1 MPVQIEPPIVISHGP
16 AAPARQGPLRSFE
29 NSLAI
34 LALAAM
40 SLLPL
45 IEIVTRK
52 FFQWG
57 VPGSSII
64 VQHLTLV
71 IAFLGAA
78 LAAREGRL
86 LKLAT
91 GEALA
96 HGRFGHVVGA
106 FGAAVGACVTA
117 ALCYASLQL
126 VLTERGA
133 GLVIVPGVKRWAVEA
148 VMPAALALVTLRQ
161 VWRASD
167 RWPGRVIAA
176 LGVVAAVAFGFL
188 PDSAGSLLFWPLM
201 TLLIAGTAV
210 GAPIFAMIG
219 GAALLLFWSEA
230 TPVSAVAV
238 ECYRLTVSPMLP
250 TIPLFTLAGYIL
262 AEGGTSKRLVRLF
275 NAWFGWFP
283 GGTAVVAS
291 LVCAFFTTFTGG
303 SGVTILAVGGLLLP
317 MMLQAKYSDR
327 FSVGLLTTAG
337 SLGLLFPPS
346 LPVIL
351 YGIVAQQQHVNV
363 NIQDLFIAGF
373 VPGCLMVGACVAW
386 SVRQG
391 LKSKIPR
398 SRFTWTEAWT
408 ALRAAKWEVALPVV
422 VMVFIFGG
430 FATLVESAALT
441 VLYAFFIEC
450 VIHRD
455 LKIGRDLPRTM
466 TECATL
472 LGGVMIILC
481 VALGLTS
488 YLVDA
493 EVPKQMAV
501 WVRSH
506 VESQFLFLLGL
517 NIMLIFVGGLMDIF
531 PAIVVVVPLITPM
544 GAAFGVD
551 PVHLGII
558 FLANMEFG
566 FLAPPVGLNL
576 LLASYRFNRPL
587 PQIYRNA
594 LPGMFIMFA
603 CVLIITY
610 LPVMT
615 TGVLRL
621 VGK

>member
-1 MPVQIEPPIVISHGP
+1 MATSETIELPTPGTLLWHWRWP
-16 AAPARQGPLRSFE
+16 RNLE
-29 NSLAI
+29 NLLAVVV
-34 LALAAM
+34 LAAM
-40 SLLPL
+40 ALLPL
-45 IEIVTRK
+45 VEIITRK
-52 FFQWG
+52 FFHWG
-57 VPGSSII
+57 VPGSQAI

-91 GEALA
+91 ADEFLPQRVQRSA
-96 HGRFGHVVGA
+96 VI
-106 FGAAVGACVTA
+106 FGAAVGACVSA
-117 ALCYASLQL
+117 VLCYASFQ
-126 VLTERGA
+126 VVVTEQQA
-133 GLVIVPGVKRWAVEA
+133 ALDIIPGIKRWAVEA
-148 VMPAALALVTLRQ
+148 VMPLSLGLIALREVR
-161 VWRASD
+161 RASD
-167 RWPGRVIAA
+167 TWPGRIVAS
-176 LGVVAAVAFGFL
+176 LGIVVAAAFHLL
-188 PDSAGSLLFWPLM
+188 PGELGAALLWPLM
-201 TLLIAGTAV
+201 ILLIIGTVA
-210 GAPIFAMIG
+210 GAPIFTMIG
-219 GAALLLFWSEA
+219 GAAMLLFWSEA
-230 TPVSAVAV
+230 TPVSTVAV

-262 AEGGTSKRLVRLF
+262 AEGGTSRRLVRLF

-317 MMLQAKYSDR
+317 MLIQAKYTER

-351 YGIVAQQQHVNV
+351 YGIVAQQQHVN
-363 NIQDLFIAGF
+363 IDIRDLFIAGA
-373 VPGCLMVGACVAW
+373 VPGCLMIAACVVWAM
-386 SVRQG
+386 RQG
-391 LKSKIPR
+391 QKSGSPR
-398 SRFTWTEAWT
+398 FPFTWTEART
-408 ALRAAKWEVALPVV
+408 ALWAAKWEVALPFVA
-422 VMVFIFGG
+422 MGFIFGG
-430 FATLVESAALT
+430 FATLVEAAALT

-455 LKIGRDLPRTM
+455 LKLGGNLTPTV
-466 TECATL
+466 TGCATL

-493 EVPKQMAV
+493 EVPKRLAE
-501 WVRSH
+501 WVCLH
-506 VESQFLFLLGL
+506 VHSQAFFLFGL
-517 NIMLIFVGGLMDIF
+517 NVFLICVGGLMDIF
-531 PAIVVVVPLITPM
+531 PAIIVVVPIITPL

-551 PVHLGII
+551 PIHLGII
-558 FLANMEFG
+558 FLANMELG

-587 PQIYRNA
+587 PQIYRDA
-594 LPGMFIMFA
+594 LPGMAILFA

-610 LPVMT
+610 LPAMT

-621 VGK
+621 AGR

>member
-1 MPVQIEPPIVISHGP
+1 
-16 AAPARQGPLRSFE
+16 
-29 NSLAI
+29 
-34 LALAAM
+34 M

-45 IEIVTRK
+45 VEIVTRK
-52 FFQWG
+52 FLHWG
-57 VPGSSII
+57 VPGSQII

-71 IAFLGAA
+71 VAFLGAA

-96 HGRFGHVVGA
+96 HGRFGHVAIA
-106 FGAAVGACVTA
+106 FGSAVGACVTA

-126 VLTERGA
+126 VLTERNVVPP
-133 GLVIVPGVKRWAVEA
+133 LEIVPGVKRWAVEA
-148 VMPAALALVTLRQ
+148 VMPLALALVTLRQ

-167 RWPGRVIAA
+167 RWPGRAIAA

-230 TPVSAVAV
+230 TPVSSVAV

-317 MMLQAKYSDR
+317 MMLQAKYPDR

-373 VPGCLMVGACVAW
+373 VPGCLMVAACVAW

-391 LKSKIPR
+391 LKSKIQR
-398 SRFTWTEAWT
+398 SSFTWNEAWA
-408 ALRAAKWEVALPVV
+408 ALRAAKWEVALPIV

-455 LKIGRDLPRTM
+455 LKIGRDLPRTV

-493 EVPKQMAV
+493 EVPKLMAT
-501 WVRSH
+501 WVRGH
-506 VESQFLFLLGL
+506 VQSQFLFLLGL

-603 CVLIITY
+603 CVLVITY

>member
-1 MPVQIEPPIVISHGP
+1 
-16 AAPARQGPLRSFE
+16 LRRLE

-45 IEIVTRK
+45 VEIVTRK
-52 FFQWG
+52 FFHWG
-57 VPGSSII
+57 VPGSQII

-96 HGRFGHVVGA
+96 RGRLRHVVSA

-117 ALCYASLQL
+117 ALCYASFQL
-126 VLTERGA
+126 VLTERSA
-133 GLVIVPGVKRWAVEA
+133 GLEIITGVKRWAVEA

-161 VWRASD
+161 VWRASG
-167 RWPGRVIAA
+167 RWPGRIIAA
-176 LGVVAAVAFGFL
+176 FGIIVAAVFKFL
-188 PDSAGSLLFWPLM
+188 PDGAGAVLLSPLM
-201 TLLIAGTAV
+201 ILLIAGAAV

-219 GAALLLFWSEA
+219 GAAMLLFWSEA
-230 TPVSAVAV
+230 TPVSSVAV

-317 MMLQAKYSDR
+317 MLLQAKYPDK

-363 NIQDLFIAGF
+363 DIKDLFIAG
-373 VPGCLMVGACVAW
+373 VLPGCLMVGACVAW

-391 LKSKIPR
+391 QKSNIPR
-398 SRFTWTEAWT
+398 LRFAWSEAW
-408 ALRAAKWEVALPVV
+408 ASLRDAKLEVALPFV

-430 FATLVESAALT
+430 FATLVE
-441 VLYAFFIEC
+441 E
-450 VIHRD
+450 
-455 LKIGRDLPRTM
+455 IGR
-466 TECATL
+466 A
-472 LGGVMIILC
+472 
-481 VALGLTS
+481 
-488 YLVDA
+488 
-493 EVPKQMAV
+493 
-501 WVRSH
+501 H
-506 VESQFLFLLGL
+506 V
-517 NIMLIFVGGLMDIF
+517 
-531 PAIVVVVPLITPM
+531 
-544 GAAFGVD
+544 
-551 PVHLGII
+551 
-558 FLANMEFG
+558 
-566 FLAPPVGLNL
+566 
-576 LLASYRFNRPL
+576 
-587 PQIYRNA
+587 
-594 LPGMFIMFA
+594 
-603 CVLIITY
+603 
-610 LPVMT
+610 
-615 TGVLRL
+615 
-621 VGK
+621 

>member
-1 MPVQIEPPIVISHGP
+1 MQTEPPTLIPHGQ

-34 LALAAM
+34 LALVAM

-52 FFQWG
+52 FFNWG

-96 HGRFGHVVGA
+96 HGRLQHVVGA

-133 GLVIVPGVKRWAVEA
+133 GLEIVPGVKRWAVEA
-148 VMPAALALVTLRQ
+148 VMPLTLTLVTLRQ
-161 VWRASD
+161 VWLASD
-167 RWPGRVIAA
+167 RWPGRAIAA
-176 LGVVAAVAFGFL
+176 LGVVAAAAFMFL
-188 PDSAGSLLFWPLM
+188 PNSAGSFLFWPLM
-201 TLLIAGTAV
+201 ILLIVGTAV
-210 GAPIFAMIG
+210 GTPIFAMIG

-230 TPVSAVAV
+230 TPVSSVAV
-238 ECYRLTVSPMLP
+238 EAYRLTVSPMLP

-283 GGTAVVAS
+283 GGMAVVAA

-317 MMLQAKYSDR
+317 MLLQAKYSDR

-363 NIQDLFIAGF
+363 DIKDLFIAGF
-373 VPGCLMVGACVAW
+373 VPGCLMVAACAAWAMYQGA
-386 SVRQG
+386 
-391 LKSKIPR
+391 KSGAGR
-398 SRFTWTEAWT
+398 TTFEWAEARA
-408 ALRAAKWEVALPVV
+408 ALWAAKWEVVLPVV
-422 VMVFIFGG
+422 VMAFIFGG
-430 FATLVESAALT
+430 FATLVEAAALT

-455 LKIGRDLPRTM
+455 LKINRDLPRTV

-493 EVPKQMAV
+493 EVPKQLAT

-544 GAAFGVD
+544 GTAFGVD

-587 PQIYRNA
+587 PQIYRAA

-610 LPVMT
+610 LPIMT

-621 VGK
+621 VGR

>member
-1 MPVQIEPPIVISHGP
+1 
-16 AAPARQGPLRSFE
+16 
-29 NSLAI
+29 
-34 LALAAM
+34 M

-45 IEIVTRK
+45 AEIVTRK
-52 FFQWG
+52 FFHWG
-57 VPGSSII
+57 IPGSSVI

-96 HGRFGHVVGA
+96 HGRFQHVVKA
-106 FGAAVGACVTA
+106 FGAAVGACVSA
-117 ALCYASLQL
+117 ALCYASYQL
-126 VLTERGA
+126 VITERGA
-133 GLVIVPGVKRWAVEA
+133 GLEIIPGVKRWAVEA
-148 VMPAALALVTLRQ
+148 VMPFGLGLMALRQ

-167 RWPGRVIAA
+167 RWPGRAIAA
-176 LGVVAAVAFGFL
+176 LGIVAAVVFKYL
-188 PDSAGSLLFWPLM
+188 PESAGSYLLWPLM
-201 TLLIAGTAV
+201 ILLIAGTAV

-219 GAALLLFWSEA
+219 GAAMLLFWSQP

-238 ECYRLTVSPMLP
+238 EAYRLTISPMLP

-275 NAWFGWFP
+275 NAWFGWCP

-363 NIQDLFIAGF
+363 DIKDLFIAGF
-373 VPGCLMVGACVAW
+373 LPGCLMVGACVAW

-398 SRFTWTEAWT
+398 SQFTWAEAWT
-408 ALRAAKWEVALPVV
+408 ALRDAKWEVALPIV

-430 FATLVESAALT
+430 FATLVEAAALT

-455 LKIGRDLPRTM
+455 LKIRRDLPRTV

-493 EVPKQMAV
+493 EIPARMAT

-551 PVHLGII
+551 PIHLGII

-576 LLASYRFNRPL
+576 LLASYRFGRPL
-587 PQIYRNA
+587 TQVYRNA

-610 LPVMT
+610 VPAMT

-621 VGK
+621 VGR